1 MTRREAT
8 RCTRQLLKGKIPM
21 PKIPRGASAKQELGT
36 LRRWIRE
43 MGAARRA
50 PEATRRR
57 IDSLRNLNL
66 G

>member
-43 MGAARRA
+43 MGARTARARGHQA
-50 PEATRRR
+50 AH
-57 IDSLRNLNL
+57 
-66 G
+66 